1 MGGQSKFNSWL
12 SVWGT
17 GGREFKSPRSD
28 QFAACSRRAA
38 STFESAVGHLTRD
51 IARTFFELLRNLL
64 VIGALKVIADA
75 TGNVVVSGICGCAAR
90 HCATPLIATPLAF
103 FWRGGARA
111 CESRVFPGTIHTMRK
126 LLPLLVS
133 VLTVGSM
140 GLARADAQSVM
151 LSLLFGE
158 EGLPSGQTASVDGC
172 VLELRSK
179 DDGPDAPPSLRLDF
193 NKIDLK
199 EVGWWWVT
207 IST

>member
-1 MGGQSKFNSWL
+1 
-12 SVWGT
+12 
-17 GGREFKSPRSD
+17 
-28 QFAACSRRAA
+28 
-38 STFESAVGHLTRD
+38 
-51 IARTFFELLRNLL
+51 
-64 VIGALKVIADA
+64 
-75 TGNVVVSGICGCAAR
+75 
-90 HCATPLIATPLAF
+90 
-103 FWRGGARA
+103 
-111 CESRVFPGTIHTMRK
+111 MRK

-179 DDGPDAPPSLRLDF
+179 HDGPDAPPSLRLDF